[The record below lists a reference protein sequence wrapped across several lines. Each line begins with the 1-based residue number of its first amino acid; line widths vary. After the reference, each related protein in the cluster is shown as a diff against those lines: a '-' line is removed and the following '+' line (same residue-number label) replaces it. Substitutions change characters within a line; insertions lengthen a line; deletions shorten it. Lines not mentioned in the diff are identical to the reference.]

1 MSVSKLKDF
10 ADDKINVTQNLKFI
24 LGMEENIFGKG
35 ENASY
40 QHFLLFP
47 KCFQKHP
54 SLVCSLKIWD
64 CVVKSF
70 NEMDFFSNVLSRLF
84 S

>member
-54 SLVCSLKIWD
+54 SLVCSLKNMGL
-64 CVVKSF
+64 CSKEF
-70 NEMDFFSNVLSRLF
+70 
-84 S
+84 